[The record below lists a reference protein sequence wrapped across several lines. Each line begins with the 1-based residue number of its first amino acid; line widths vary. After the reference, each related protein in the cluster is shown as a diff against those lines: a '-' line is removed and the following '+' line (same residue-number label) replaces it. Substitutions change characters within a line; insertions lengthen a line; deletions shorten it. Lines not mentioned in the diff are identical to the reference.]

1 MIIFYIGFFFYLL
14 RKSNKLSTKIS
25 APIINLADTSSDM
38 IKNIDHVKTHT
49 LQSEINE
56 VCELSQNFNTM
67 IIHLQ
72 RLFKNLEEAN
82 NTLEIKVEDRT
93 RELSDALE
101 NLKLTQQ
108 ELIQSEKMAALGQLV
123 AGIAHEINTPLGA
136 IRSSV
141 ENISAFLTED
151 MTKLASF
158 LQSLSP
164 KNQLEFFSLLQRI
177 DQPIITSKEKRK
189 YRRALTRKLDIED
202 IENSDII
209 ADNLVEMGIYGNIKD
224 ILPLL
229 KDTKSEQILH
239 NAYRLSTLHKSTNT
253 ITIASERAAKTV
265 FALKSFARYDNTG
278 EKVPSNLVDTIET
291 VLTLYHN
298 KLKYGINVVKNYE
311 QLPLVWCYPDE
322 LNQVWTNLIHN
333 ALQAM
338 DNKGTLTIQLSKQ
351 DQFAVV
357 NITDTGIGIPDD
369 IQSKIFDPF
378 FTTKPA
384 GEGSGLGLDIVK
396 KIVDKHEGKI
406 EFKSEI
412 GKTTFTVSI
421 PIHLTE
427 EIRNV

>member
-1 MIIFYIGFFFYLL
+1 
-14 RKSNKLSTKIS
+14 
-25 APIINLADTSSDM
+25 
-38 IKNIDHVKTHT
+38 
-49 LQSEINE
+49 
-56 VCELSQNFNTM
+56 
-67 IIHLQ
+67 
-72 RLFKNLEEAN
+72 
-82 NTLEIKVEDRT
+82 
-93 RELSDALE
+93 
-101 NLKLTQQ
+101 LKLTQQ

-164 KNQLEFFSLLQRI
+164 KSQLEFFSLLQRI

-189 YRRALTRKLDIED
+189 YRRALTRKLDLED

-209 ADNLVEMGIYGNIKD
+209 ADNLVEMGIYDNIKD

-229 KDTKSEQILH
+229 KDTKSEHILY

-253 ITIASERAAKTV
+253 IAIASERAAKTV

-278 EKVPSNLVDTIET
+278 AKVSANLVDTIET

-311 QLPLVWCYPDE
+311 QLPSVWCYPDE

-357 NITDTGIGIPDD
+357 NITDTGSGIPDD
-369 IQSKIFDPF
+369 IQNKIFDPF
-378 FTTKPA
+378 FTTKPS

-396 KIVDKHEGKI
+396 KIIDKHKGKI
-406 EFKSEI
+406 EFQSEI
-412 GKTTFTVSI
+412 GETTFTVSI
-421 PIHLTE
+421 PINLTE
-427 EIRNV
+427 EIINV